1 MSKVN
6 MKLAITFIFGVFL
19 LRECNGQIIVNT
31 NTGEV
36 MGKTINVLGRK
47 VHAFLSIPYAIPPI
61 GQYRFHVSMLNLWKI
76 VYNATEKTPSCM
88 QCPLIPEF
96 PWVPDLENMSEDC
109 LYLNIWVPAENKQ
122 QSPLSTMVWIHG
134 GGYNTGSS
142 NLDVYDG
149 GVMASLG
156 NVIVVSFNYRLG
168 AFGFLYLEPLSTI
181 SNNALLDQLLAL
193 KWIKHNIR
201 AFGGNSKDI
210 TLFGQD
216 AGAWSIGYHLLS
228 PLSRGHFKRAIMQSG
243 SIYHPYLTTDVD
255 DSLCMSLKLAG
266 SLNCAKNYDGTIK
279 PYRNIVACMKEKE
292 ALDISFAE
300 KKILFE
306 KYHFLDLLPQYGR
319 SFLPS
324 NPIDSFDSIK
334 FSDVDVMLGNVADE
348 GSLFLALYNKKLIQ
362 ERNPRMTKHEAI
374 KYFEKSTGYDQ
385 TTLEPIIKQYF
396 ENVRDGDFPTI
407 IKRTHQAI
415 GDSTFKCPTNFLA
428 EKLAEKRFNV
438 FHYTFKHRSGK
449 NIYPK
454 WTGVPHFEEVQ
465 FVFGVPL
472 LKTNE
477 YTVEE
482 QEFSRNLIELWTSF
496 AKTGT
501 PHVDNLERWLPYT
514 NRKPISMNLQPKN
527 IKLTKSIPNEHC
539 EFWKTFFHV

>member
-1 MSKVN
+1 
-6 MKLAITFIFGVFL
+6 MKLTIAFIFDIFL
-19 LRECNGQIIVNT
+19 LIECNRQIIVST
-31 NTGEV
+31 KTGKV
-36 MGKTINVLGRK
+36 MGKTINILGRD

-61 GQYRFHVSMLNLWKI
+61 GQYRFYSSLPKVWKI
-76 VYNATEKTPSCM
+76 VYNATEKPPSCV

-109 LYLNIWVPAENKQ
+109 LYMNIWVPAENKE

-168 AFGFLYLEPLSTI
+168 PFGFLYFDPRLT
-181 SNNALLDQLLAL
+181 NNNDALRDQLLAL
-193 KWIKHNIR
+193 KWIKHNIE

-216 AGAWSIGYHLLS
+216 AGAWSIGYHLIS

-243 SIYHPYLTTDVD
+243 SIYHPALTTDVD
-255 DSLCMSLKLAG
+255 NSLCMSLKIAG
-266 SLNCAKNYDGTIK
+266 LLDCAESNDGAIK
-279 PYRNIVACMKEKE
+279 PYRNIIECMKEKE
-292 ALDISFAE
+292 ASDISFAE

-334 FSDVDVMLGNVADE
+334 FNDVDVMLGNVADE

-362 ERNPRMTKHEAI
+362 QRNPRMTKHEVV
-374 KYFEKSTGYDQ
+374 KFFGDSTGYDQ
-385 TTLEPIIKQYF
+385 AALQPIIKQYF
-396 ENVRDGDFPTI
+396 ENVPDGDFPTI
-407 IKRTHQAI
+407 IKRTHQVI
-415 GDSTFKCPTNFLA
+415 SDSMFKCPTNFLA
-428 EKLAEKRFNV
+428 EKLAEKKFNV
-438 FHYTFKHRSGK
+438 FHYTFKHRSST
-449 NIYPK
+449 NIYPR

-496 AKTGT
+496 AKTG
-501 PHVDNLERWLPYT
+501 
-514 NRKPISMNLQPKN
+514 
-527 IKLTKSIPNEHC
+527 
-539 EFWKTFFHV
+539 